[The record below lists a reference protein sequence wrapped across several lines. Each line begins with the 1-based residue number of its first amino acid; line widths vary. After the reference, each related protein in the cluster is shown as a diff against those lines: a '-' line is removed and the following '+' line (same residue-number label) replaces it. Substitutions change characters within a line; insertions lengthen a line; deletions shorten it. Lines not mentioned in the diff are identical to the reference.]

1 MTKVTAQLTNFR
13 MSPQK
18 VRLVT
23 RTVRGK
29 SVTDALGVL
38 RFDVRAAAAPLRK
51 LIQSAVANAHHNDH
65 ISADALTVADITVTG
80 GPVLK
85 RWMPRAQGRA
95 THILKRTSTIRVTL
109 VAADVVTPDT
119 KKAPAKK
126 ATKTAS
132 RRSTATRPAA
142 KKKPATATKK
152 TVTRKTK

>member
-29 SVTDALGVL
+29 SAAEAISVL
-38 RFDVRAAAAPLRK
+38 QFDVRAAAAPLRK
-51 LIQSAVANAHHNDH
+51 LLQSAVANAQHNH
-65 ISADALTVADITVTG
+65 QISQDRLTIEDITVSS

-95 THILKRTSTIRVTL
+95 TQILKRTATIRVTL
-109 VAADVVTPDT
+109 VAPEDVAAPAQKAST
-119 KKAPAKK
+119 KKAARATKK
-126 ATKTAS
+126 AAVKITK
-132 RRSTATRPAA
+132 
-142 KKKPATATKK
+142 KK
-152 TVTRKTK
+152 TVTRKAK